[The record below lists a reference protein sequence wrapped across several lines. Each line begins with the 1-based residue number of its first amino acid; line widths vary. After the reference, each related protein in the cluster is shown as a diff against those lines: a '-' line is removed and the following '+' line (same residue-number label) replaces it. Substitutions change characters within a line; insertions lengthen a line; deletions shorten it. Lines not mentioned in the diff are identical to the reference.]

1 MKVFQN
7 KMFVTFGSS
16 PLQKIRFSRNLTI
29 NVKDMIGK
37 KKMILSSSWP
47 NDSQKVTPTVSY
59 EGSNLPLVIMFM
71 CYGIYCDVLCKMMK
85 KNIHKYY
92 GT

>member
-1 MKVFQN
+1 MEK
-7 KMFVTFGSS
+7 
-16 PLQKIRFSRNLTI
+16 R
-29 NVKDMIGK
+29 
-37 KKMILSSSWP
+37 KKMILSSSWL

-59 EGSNLPLVIMFM
+59 EGNNLPLVIMFM

-85 KNIHKYY
+85 KKYMHKYY